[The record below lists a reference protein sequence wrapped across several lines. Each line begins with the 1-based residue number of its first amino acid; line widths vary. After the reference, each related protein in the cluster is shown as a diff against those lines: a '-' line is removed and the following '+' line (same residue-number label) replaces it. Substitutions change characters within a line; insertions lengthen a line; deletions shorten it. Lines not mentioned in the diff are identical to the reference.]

1 MSNMYGLDW
10 LDRRKTVDI
19 VEDRGILHAVE
30 NNIFLEHETDK

>member
-1 MSNMYGLDW
+1 MYGLDW

-30 NNIFLEHETDK
+30 RIFLEHEREQ